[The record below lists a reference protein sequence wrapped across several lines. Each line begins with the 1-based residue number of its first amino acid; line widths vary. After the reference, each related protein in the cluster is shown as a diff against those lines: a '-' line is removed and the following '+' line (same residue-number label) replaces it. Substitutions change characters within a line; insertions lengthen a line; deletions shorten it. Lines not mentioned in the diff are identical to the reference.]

1 MVRLSI
7 VLGVL
12 GFFATGSVVPYLRSW
27 VSDWRPQHHWFL
39 GLGALLPAWLIAFLA
54 LLPHSIEPGRG
65 APLPRSVLL
74 CSVTALFGVI
84 LTEIAVRQ
92 LDKRG
97 YSLSPFS
104 YWLLG
109 VAGLVPA
116 WLIALWILL

>member
-1 MVRLSI
+1 MTKFSI
-7 VLGVL
+7 ILGVL
-12 GFFATGSVVPYLRSW
+12 GLFGTGVAVPYLSSW
-27 VSDWRPQHHWFL
+27 VSNWRPQHHWFL
-39 GLGALLPAWLIAFLA
+39 GLAALFPAWLIAFLA
-54 LLPHSIEPGRG
+54 LLPHSIGQGPR

-84 LTEIAVRQ
+84 FTEMAVRQ

-97 YSLSPFS
+97 YSLSSFT

-109 VAGLVPA
+109 VAGLVPT

>member
-1 MVRLSI
+1 MTRLSI

-12 GFFATGSVVPYLRSW
+12 GLFATGAVVPYLNRW
-27 VSDWRPQHHWFL
+27 VSNWRPQHHWFL
-39 GLGALLPAWLIAFLA
+39 GLAALFPAWLIALLA
-54 LLPHSIEPGRG
+54 LLPDSIEPGQR

-84 LTEIAVRQ
+84 FTEMAARQ

-116 WLIALWILL
+116 WVIALWILF

>member
-1 MVRLSI
+1 MAWLSI
-7 VLGVL
+7 ALGAL
-12 GFFATGSVVPYLRSW
+12 GLFVTGAAVPYLNRWMSNG
-27 VSDWRPQHHWFL
+27 RPQHHWFL
-39 GLGALLPAWLIAFLA
+39 GLAALFPAWLIAFLA
-54 LLPHSIEPGRG
+54 LLPHSIGQGRA

-84 LTEIAVRQ
+84 FTEMAVRQ

-97 YSLSPFS
+97 YSLSSFI

-116 WLIALWILL
+116 WVLALWIML